1 MLLVPRTLDTTFPVG
16 QQISPIYTI
25 SFTKSDKSSEQ
36 LNTSPFLFNENEKSL
51 QQQTTSNLNRH
62 YYKCRVAVAFLLCF
76 SGRIVYTVSM
86 FNVGNP
92 WSTVID
98 SITAKTRTLHPDKT
112 RKFQKNMHNFYV
124 ERIAIMDETFL
135 RMWQNIQGLF
145 DNTRGGV
152 G

>member
-1 MLLVPRTLDTTFPVG
+1 MLLLPRTVDTTFPVG
-16 QQISPIYTI
+16 QQIFPHLRDIFYSARQIAQ
-25 SFTKSDKSSEQ
+25 Q
-36 LNTSPFLFNENEKSL
+36 LNAPPFLFNENEKSL

-145 DNTRGGV
+145 DNTRCGV